1 MKRLIVNADDFGYAK
16 GINEGIIK
24 AYKDG
29 IVTSISLMVNGKAV
43 SHGVTLVKKNP
54 KLGLGLHFQIEDDDL
69 QVLWQTKRVIAS
81 VLIEKTK
88 KEFLYQ
94 IETFK
99 RLTGLS
105 PDHIDGHHHVH
116 KMPRIYPFIRRWCKE
131 NSIPYRGQINFIDS
145 FFGMPSTEA
154 ISVTSLINIL
164 NNLPDGTSELMC
176 HPGIL
181 STDLKS
187 SYSEQREL
195 ELKTLTSKNVVKEV
209 KNLRIKLIN
218 WKDL

>member
-1 MKRLIVNADDFGYAK
+1 MKRLIVNADDLGYAK

-24 AYKDG
+24 AHQDG
-29 IVTSISLMVNGKAV
+29 IVISTSLMVNGKAV
-43 SHGVTLVKKNP
+43 SHGVTIAKKNP

-69 QVLWQTKRVIAS
+69 QIFWQTKRMIAS
-81 VLIEKTK
+81 VVIERTK
-88 KEFLYQ
+88 KEFLKQ
-94 IETFK
+94 VEIFK
-99 RLTGLS
+99 KLTRTM

-116 KMPRIYPFIRRWCKE
+116 KMPRIYPFIRKWCKE

-145 FFGMPSTEA
+145 FFGMPSVEA
-154 ISVTSLINIL
+154 ITVTGLVNIL

-181 STDLKS
+181 SADLKS

-195 ELKTLTSKNVVKEV
+195 ELKTLTSQKVVQEV

>member
-1 MKRLIVNADDFGYAK
+1 
-16 GINEGIIK
+16 
-24 AYKDG
+24 
-29 IVTSISLMVNGKAV
+29 MVNSKAA
-43 SHGVTLVKKNP
+43 SHGVSLVKKNP

-69 QVLWQTKRVIAS
+69 LVLWQAKRIITS

-88 KEFLYQ
+88 EKFLNQ

-99 RLTGLS
+99 KLTGLL

-164 NNLPDGTSELMC
+164 NNLPNGTSELMC
-176 HPGIL
+176 HLEIL

-195 ELKTLTSKNVVKEV
+195 ELKTLTSQKVAQEV
-209 KNLRIKLIN
+209 KNLRIKFIN